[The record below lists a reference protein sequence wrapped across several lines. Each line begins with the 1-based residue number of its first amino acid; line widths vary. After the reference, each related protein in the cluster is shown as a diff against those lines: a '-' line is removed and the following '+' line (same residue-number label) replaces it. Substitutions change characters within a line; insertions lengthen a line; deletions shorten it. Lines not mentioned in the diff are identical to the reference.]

1 MLLLKETHTIVAHVN
16 HQSVNK
22 DESVLAFLQRLNDDV
37 LTKLGG
43 VFRVYK
49 ANFLSD
55 LVEKEKRG
63 ALRASSALQDD
74 AFITFAREL
83 FAHYLRVCANQFRRP
98 HQEFVSG

>member
-1 MLLLKETHTIVAHVN
+1 M
-16 HQSVNK
+16 
-22 DESVLAFLQRLNDDV
+22 LAFLQRLNEEM
-37 LTKLGG
+37 LTKLGV

-49 ANFLSD
+49 TNFLHD

-98 HQEFVSG
+98 HQDFVSGLLTSCCADAWLFWASF